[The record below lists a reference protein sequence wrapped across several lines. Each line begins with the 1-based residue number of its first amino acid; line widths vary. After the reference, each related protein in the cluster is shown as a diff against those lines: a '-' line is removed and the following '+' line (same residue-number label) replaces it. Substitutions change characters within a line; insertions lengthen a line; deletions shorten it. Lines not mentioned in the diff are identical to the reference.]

1 MGIDSSPPCGSW
13 DQIQIIMS
21 GGKSLYLLLCLASPL
36 MCVFIFREVK
46 DQCWIVAEMFWKL
59 IIPAHIAGLL
69 MFEL

>member
-1 MGIDSSPPCGSW
+1 
-13 DQIQIIMS
+13 MS